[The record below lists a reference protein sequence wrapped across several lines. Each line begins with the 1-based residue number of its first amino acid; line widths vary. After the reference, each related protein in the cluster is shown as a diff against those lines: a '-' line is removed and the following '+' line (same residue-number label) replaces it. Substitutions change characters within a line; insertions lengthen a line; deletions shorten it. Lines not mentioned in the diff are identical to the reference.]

1 MEPGSF
7 TDISFVISSRMTEAE
22 HDDHEAVVA
31 IEARSGARTDVAR
44 FVRAGD
50 DVVWNPKG

>member
-1 MEPGSF
+1 
-7 TDISFVISSRMTEAE
+7 MTEAE

-31 IEARSGARTDVAR
+31 IEACSGARTDVAR